1 VSGSDVVPRRFD
13 ASVFVAA
20 PRTVVFDYFADP
32 RNRPEWQASLA
43 TIELLDPLAPEQ
55 APYVGLRWVD
65 RVKVGPPFELQISR
79 LEPDRLWSEVG
90 AAGPFTAYGTLLFD
104 DETRDGADG
113 TRVHCIARVHGRG
126 VARPLGPAATA
137 LAVALVR
144 VDLGRAARILSGRAV
159 GGTG

>member
-1 VSGSDVVPRRFD
+1 MSGSDVVPRRWD
-13 ASVFVAA
+13 ATVFVAA
-20 PRTVVFDYFADP
+20 PRRVVFDYFADP

-43 TIELLDPLAPEQ
+43 SVELLDPLAPDEE
-55 APYVGLRWVD
+55 PYVGLRWVD

-90 AAGPFTAYGTLLFD
+90 TAGPFTAYGTLLFE
-104 DETRDGADG
+104 DETREGAVG

-137 LAVALVR
+137 LAVALVT
-144 VDLGRAARILSGRAV
+144 VDLGRAATVLAGRA
-159 GGTG
+159 G